1 MMSWWS
7 IIIVQI
13 DSAVRASYQ
22 WDKSISIN
30 QCLVPFGMLRYH
42 DSSVLRYVLVDAV
55 YLIKVFTSQFE
66 IQLQT
71 FMTRQQRDSP
81 ATRLKYADFF

>member
-1 MMSWWS
+1 
-7 IIIVQI
+7 
-13 DSAVRASYQ
+13 
-22 WDKSISIN
+22 
-30 QCLVPFGMLRYH
+30 MLRYH